1 MVGGWGVPCPGLRGT
16 VGGGVPCPDLPRP
29 GRGRALGSLL
39 WVGTMRTSGPG
50 PTRRLGKGTLREART
65 CRVRRPPCGRLWLKR
80 IRAAS
85 HGRAGCRG
93 RGRPGC
99 DAGGRALRV
108 TVIALVPCRLH
119 KLRQHTR
126 LGGPDA
132 ACGDRSADPAGS
144 LCAHPWDSLA
154 SITLSD
160 AAGQVT
166 AADGASAGRAVRA
179 KPPGSVSVGRGT
191 GAASLGDQRGVL
203 GAGGGESPLPAGWPA
218 ADSRG
223 SGTRETGL
231 GAAGAGPGRVRGGAP
246 SALSP
251 VF

>member
-80 IRAAS
+80 IRGAP

-160 AAGQVT
+160 AARPGHGGRRGQRWP
-166 AADGASAGRAVRA
+166 GRAGEAAWKCFCRA
-179 KPPGSVSVGRGT
+179 GDRGGFSWRPEGGPGSGR
-191 GAASLGDQRGVL
+191 R
-203 GAGGGESPLPAGWPA
+203 
-218 ADSRG
+218 
-223 SGTRETGL
+223 
-231 GAAGAGPGRVRGGAP
+231 
-246 SALSP
+246 
-251 VF
+251 

>member
-80 IRAAS
+80 IRGAP

-99 DAGGRALRV
+99 DAGGWALRV

-160 AAGQVT
+160 AARPGHGGRRGQRWP
-166 AADGASAGRAVRA
+166 GRAGEAAWKCFCRA
-179 KPPGSVSVGRGT
+179 GDRGGFSWRPERGPGSGR
-191 GAASLGDQRGVL
+191 R
-203 GAGGGESPLPAGWPA
+203 
-218 ADSRG
+218 
-223 SGTRETGL
+223 
-231 GAAGAGPGRVRGGAP
+231 
-246 SALSP
+246 
-251 VF
+251 